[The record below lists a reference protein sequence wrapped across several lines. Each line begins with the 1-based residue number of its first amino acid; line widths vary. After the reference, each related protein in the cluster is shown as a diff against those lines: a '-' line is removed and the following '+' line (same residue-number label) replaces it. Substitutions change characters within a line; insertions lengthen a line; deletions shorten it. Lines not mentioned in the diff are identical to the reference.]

1 MWNEIV
7 QAISSVGFPIV
18 MCIYMIKSMKELNE
32 AHKSEVDGLKDAINN
47 NTLAITELRNKFNN

>member
-18 MCIYMIKSMKELNE
+18 MCIYMVKSMKELNE
-32 AHKSEVDGLKDAINN
+32 AHKSEVDGLKEAINN
-47 NTLAITELRNKFNN
+47 NTIAITELRDKFNN